1 MSSSAGYCGVLLAAG
16 RSRRFGADKLMHRLD
31 DGTPVALA
39 SLRALQHVLPHTI
52 AVVRPDNHELIDALK
67 QSDVAVVIAHDA
79 AAGMGRSLAAGI
91 AATAQAR
98 GWVVA
103 LADMPFIQT
112 VSIARILAALQRGAT
127 LAAPMHDGQRGH
139 PVGFDARFRDELLA
153 LNNDEGARS
162 LLRAHADALTLIECD
177 DAGVLRD
184 IDFPQDLRAAENSS
198 GA

>member
-1 MSSSAGYCGVLLAAG
+1 MNSPAGYCGVLLAAG
-16 RSRRFGADKLMHRLD
+16 RSRRFGADKLMNRLD
-31 DGTPVALA
+31 NGTPVALA
-39 SLRALQHVLPHTI
+39 SLRALQQVLPNTI

-67 QSDVAVVIAHDA
+67 QSDVAVVIANDA
-79 AAGMGRSLAAGI
+79 DAGMGRSLAAGI

-103 LADMPFIQT
+103 LADMPYMQT
-112 VSIARILAALQRGAT
+112 ASIARVLAALQRGAT
-127 LAAPMHDGQRGH
+127 LAAPIHDGQRGH

-162 LLRAHADALTLIECD
+162 LLRAHADALTLIECA
-177 DAGVLRD
+177 DAGILRD